1 VFFSF
6 FVDGWLSCREDIDGS
21 SFFFWDWQLVRFYS
35 PKFSLP
41 RRVFPRDVGEWMVL
55 DVVVL

>member
-1 VFFSF
+1 MFFSF

-41 RRVFPRDVGEWMVL
+41 RRVFPRDVGEWMV
-55 DVVVL
+55 